1 MNSWENPLT
10 GKINEVRP
18 VLNDPVN
25 SNTGGQ
31 WVPDLEH
38 SKNEPNYFYSK
49 SHVFLNYPNYLADES
64 YDDYCGFQ
72 IYYAAE
78 LYSSFSDGC
87 QSRVNG
93 TGIAKDI
100 PRSDSWSRISQFL
113 PWMEIGKGTEYW
125 DKGYLLTHAFSQRLV
140 NQYEQIP
147 NDLIVWIAEYE
158 QKVD

>member
-1 MNSWENPLT
+1 M
-10 GKINEVRP
+10 
-18 VLNDPVN
+18 
-25 SNTGGQ
+25 
-31 WVPDLEH
+31 
-38 SKNEPNYFYSK
+38 
-49 SHVFLNYPNYLADES
+49 ADES